1 MVTVTEGGCQRCGRP
16 TIRDRDSYGEYAHC
30 VICGVYQ
37 DTSVHA
43 AADTRRSQAYEPNG
57 TGDVTPDVGCK
68 AAPSCLNCPFPVCI
82 HDNHRVFYQTRR
94 REIWAGWMIE
104 IKQKLSEGI
113 PNEVVMLQVA
123 EANGVTDR
131 TVYRAVKLLREGH

>member
-1 MVTVTEGGCQRCGRP
+1 
-16 TIRDRDSYGEYAHC
+16 
-30 VICGVYQ
+30 
-37 DTSVHA
+37 
-43 AADTRRSQAYEPNG
+43 
-57 TGDVTPDVGCK
+57 
-68 AAPSCLNCPFPVCI
+68 
-82 HDNHRVFYQTRR
+82 
-94 REIWAGWMIE
+94 MIE